1 MLNTLAV
8 IKIRQFFPKSCMKIE
23 ISSFFFHKEEAS
35 RREFMFLDI
44 FITILKNREPTI
56 ALSIIAE
63 RLATTF
69 R

>member
-1 MLNTLAV
+1 
-8 IKIRQFFPKSCMKIE
+8 MKIE

>member
-8 IKIRQFFPKSCMKIE
+8 IKTRLFFPKSCMKIE
-23 ISSFFFHKEEAS
+23 ISSFFFHKEKAS

-44 FITILKNREPTI
+44 FITILKNRKPTI

-63 RLATTF
+63 SLATTF

>member
-1 MLNTLAV
+1 
-8 IKIRQFFPKSCMKIE
+8 MKIE
-23 ISSFFFHKEEAS
+23 ISSFFFHKEEAN